1 MFKNKK
7 IVLFLLV
14 LPLVAV
20 LVAPKVALADDDS
33 DWVSFVNKSVV
44 MPTAASIL
52 SLVMLIQLIKISQ
65 RIDGTATLPAIKDIV
80 FLIIYATIF
89 IWLLKN
95 SLKIC
100 AGAYDLFNEM
110 IGKINQSTVDE
121 LKTVTIADSCK
132 ENFGA
137 VIGIWVQSMIF
148 DLITII
154 IKGSVSVMCYMRAM
168 QLYVMAAFSPLP
180 FALLGFDET
189 KNYGVSFCKNF
200 LAICLA
206 GVIILFAMGLF
217 PNLLS
222 GFSGGEISGFKGDM
236 WSSVCASVA
245 LMLIVIKSG
254 TIARDVFGG

>member
-33 DWVSFVNKSVV
+33 DWVKNIPIIGGVVDFASDPGGWITDRFAEGAEFFFNDGLQNIKTTSTKSILGKSFNNLLGKKTGTFYSTVSFVNKSVV

-132 ENFGA
+132 ESFGA

-189 KNYGVSFCKNF
+189 KNYGVS
-200 LAICLA
+200 
-206 GVIILFAMGLF
+206 
-217 PNLLS
+217 
-222 GFSGGEISGFKGDM
+222 
-236 WSSVCASVA
+236 
-245 LMLIVIKSG
+245 
-254 TIARDVFGG
+254 

>member
-1 MFKNKK
+1 M
-7 IVLFLLV
+7 
-14 LPLVAV
+14 
-20 LVAPKVALADDDS
+20 
-33 DWVSFVNKSVV
+33 
-44 MPTAASIL
+44 
-52 SLVMLIQLIKISQ
+52 
-65 RIDGTATLPAIKDIV
+65 
-80 FLIIYATIF
+80 IYLT
-89 IWLLKN
+89 N
-95 SLKIC
+95 
-100 AGAYDLFNEM
+100 
-110 IGKINQSTVDE
+110 
-121 LKTVTIADSCK
+121 SCK
-132 ENFGA
+132 ESFGA

-200 LAICLA
+200 LATCLA

>member
-1 MFKNKK
+1 MSSNYQQKK
-7 IVLFLLV
+7 MMNALGAIDTKGNIVLEQF
-14 LPLVAV
+14 
-20 LVAPKVALADDDS
+20 
-33 DWVSFVNKSVV
+33 
-44 MPTAASIL
+44 
-52 SLVMLIQLIKISQ
+52 Q
-65 RIDGTATLPAIKDIV
+65 DGTALLFQPGNAQPFCVATDYDRATASWSYGKYFSDLGCAYEAATLRLSRTPASDG
-80 FLIIYATIF
+80 
-89 IWLLKN
+89 
-95 SLKIC
+95 S
-100 AGAYDLFNEM
+100 M

-132 ENFGA
+132 ESFGA

-200 LAICLA
+200 LATCLA

>member
-1 MFKNKK
+1 
-7 IVLFLLV
+7 
-14 LPLVAV
+14 
-20 LVAPKVALADDDS
+20 
-33 DWVSFVNKSVV
+33 

-65 RIDGTATLPAIKDIV
+65 RFDGTATLPAIKDIV

-132 ENFGA
+132 ESFGA

-200 LAICLA
+200 LATCLA